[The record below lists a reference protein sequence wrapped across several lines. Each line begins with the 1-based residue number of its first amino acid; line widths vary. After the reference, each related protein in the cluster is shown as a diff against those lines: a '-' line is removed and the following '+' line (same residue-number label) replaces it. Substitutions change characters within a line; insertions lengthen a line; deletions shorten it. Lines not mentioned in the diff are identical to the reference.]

1 MGFAHLLRSQFDG
14 RLAVMTLLHSIE
26 LEIFADYFQFY
37 LQDEAVDEDWGTFW
51 TDETVER
58 MLAVGECS
66 VGIATA
72 RNMNVPVVVSVHDAA
87 PEADFGEW
95 ELVNECSFR
104 VRSGQMMV
112 IGCTEGSPQERAR
125 FSLTPGSYRLRV
137 SYVGL
142 DMLSDDGLEGDDFYR
157 LQIWPSPRA
166 ETRTLKERA
175 GAAG

>member
-1 MGFAHLLRSQFDG
+1 
-14 RLAVMTLLHSIE
+14 MTVLHTTE

-37 LQDEAVDEDWGTFW
+37 LQDEAVNEDWGMFW

-87 PEADFGEW
+87 PDADFGEW
-95 ELVNECSFR
+95 ELVNECSFS
-104 VRSGQMMV
+104 VRSGHVMV

-125 FSLTPGSYRLRV
+125 FSLEPGPYRLRV
-137 SYVGL
+137 SYSGL
-142 DMLSDDGLEGDDFYR
+142 DTLSDDGLEGDDFYR
-157 LQIWPSPRA
+157 LQVWPGPVA
-166 ETRTLKERA
+166 PTRTLKERA